1 MGIVHFNC
9 EFKYPFLLLI
19 WFGSVA
25 FLVAIVAF
33 EAFGFSLKCGQLL
46 LNCFPFS
53 SFTLLVG
60 ELFIHIPP
68 PSLFSL
74 CMAVRVCV
82 FVSSA
87 CYNILLIHTY
97 IFYLYMHVLVLL
109 ALAFHMYHLDV
120 VSNYPRKSYVGV
132 C

>member
-68 PSLFSL
+68 PPHFLACVWLYACAYL
-74 CMAVRVCV
+74 CLVHV
-82 FVSSA
+82 
-87 CYNILLIHTY
+87 I
-97 IFYLYMHVLVLL
+97 IF
-109 ALAFHMYHLDV
+109 F
-120 VSNYPRKSYVGV
+120 
-132 C
+132 